1 MKGSASER
9 WLLFAVTLFAAA
21 LRLPTLAGKSMWVDE
36 GLTALCAESFAFAFE
51 QCWTVGVNTPAT
63 IFMTVLPYGWWP
75 DEFGLRLIPALF
87 GIAAVPAIY
96 GLVRQWSNRAGATS
110 AALFLAGS
118 PLHLHHSQDA
128 RTYSVMIF
136 CSIVSMLLLGR
147 LYEQWQKESARA
159 VLLVTAALYVFVTL
173 LSLYNH
179 YHAVLL
185 LGAQILW
192 VGAMLLRSKTRSRRK
207 AALCSSLLYL
217 SVVIG
222 FAPWFPPVMK
232 LAGEKWV
239 RASVTQTPVD
249 AVEGRAL
256 TGGPES
262 RFAPGEVI
270 GETLQRLVSKWTQGE
285 VPPPGDRR
293 WVWFFQLGLA
303 VVGAYAIAK
312 TDKPRALLLGLVFT
326 TALAYVVVAAAPL
339 LLYSRIYL
347 YVRHVAFAFP
357 IFIAFQGTAVGFFWQ
372 RSRVLGA
379 VALAVY
385 LCTVGP
391 ALEFYY
397 RVNKQDW
404 RGASEFL
411 MANAAHGDQ
420 VVVDCADWAMLA
432 YLQRNGFQLSY
443 DRVRSFEVYRGEK
456 TLTFINPVVPYDPAK
471 PLWWVHAESSSA
483 PAEILDPGRLQY
495 RSEWGYLGGSIEIYS
510 HGTSLP

>member
-1 MKGSASER
+1 MKGMGPER
-9 WLLFAVTLFAAA
+9 WLLLAVTVLAAA
-21 LRLPTLAGKSMWVDE
+21 LRLPTLATKSMWVDE

-75 DEFGLRLIPALF
+75 GEFGLRLIPALF

-96 GLVRQWSNRAGATS
+96 GLVRQWSNTAGATS
-110 AALFLAGS
+110 AALFLATS

-136 CSIVSMLLLGR
+136 CSIVSVLLLGR
-147 LYEQWQKESARA
+147 LYEQWQKEIERTA
-159 VLLVTAALYVFVTL
+159 LLATAAFYVLVTL
-173 LSLYNH
+173 LGLYNH

-185 LGAQILW
+185 LGAQVLW
-192 VGAMLLRSKTRSRRK
+192 VGAMLLRSKTRARRQ
-207 AALCSSLLYL
+207 AILYSVLLFL

-222 FAPWFPPVMK
+222 FAPWFPPVMR

-249 AVEGRAL
+249 AVEGRAV

-262 RFAPGEVI
+262 RFAPGEVV

-293 WVWFFQLGLA
+293 WVWFLQLGLA
-303 VVGAYAIAK
+303 VVGAYVLVK
-312 TDKPRALLLGLVFT
+312 TDRPRALLLGLIFT
-326 TALAYVVVAAAPL
+326 TGLVYVVVAAAPL
-339 LLYSRIYL
+339 LLYSRVYL

-357 IFIAFQGTAVGFFWQ
+357 IFLALQGTAVGFLWSK
-372 RSRVLGA
+372 RRMVA
-379 VALAVY
+379 ALALASY
-385 LCTVGP
+385 LYSVAP
-391 ALEFYY
+391 ALLFYY
-397 RVNKQDW
+397 QVNKQDW
-404 RGASEFL
+404 RGATEFL
-411 MANAAHGDQ
+411 LANASNGDQ

-432 YLQRNGFQLSY
+432 YLQRNGFRLTY
-443 DRVRSFEVYRGEK
+443 DRARSFEVYGEER
-456 TLTFINPVVPYDPAK
+456 TLSFINPVVPYDPAK

-483 PAEILDPGRLQY
+483 PAEILDPRHLQY
-495 RSEWGYLGGSIEIYS
+495 RSDWGYLGGSIEIYR
-510 HGTSLP
+510 HGPQP